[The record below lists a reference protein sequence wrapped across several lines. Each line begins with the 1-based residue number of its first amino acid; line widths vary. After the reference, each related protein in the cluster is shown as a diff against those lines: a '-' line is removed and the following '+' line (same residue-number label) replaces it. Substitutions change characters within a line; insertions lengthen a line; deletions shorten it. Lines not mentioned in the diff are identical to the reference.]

1 MSTPDSVATLDGLM
15 NDGRPDTLPAVLEA
29 AKTSMIELLSQ
40 APVPP
45 AAVRVTVGPVTIEMD
60 WPGAAPEAGTP
71 PEARAPLAPAPTA
84 KAAAGPGNGPVLDHV
99 HAPTVGV
106 FYRAPEPGAKP
117 FVSEGDTVV
126 PGQQVGLIEA
136 MKLMIPVESDR
147 HGTIDEFLQPNGALV
162 EYGDP
167 LCSLVPADGR

>member
-1 MSTPDSVATLDGLM
+1 MPTPDSVATLDALM
-15 NDGRPDTLPAVLEA
+15 SDGGPDTLPSVLEA
-29 AKTSMIELLSQ
+29 AKTSMIELLSE

-45 AAVRVTVGPVTIEMD
+45 SAVRVTVGPVTIEMD
-60 WPGAAPEAGTP
+60 WPGAAPAAAT
-71 PEARAPLAPAPTA
+71 APAPASPATA
-84 KAAAGPGNGPVLDHV
+84 APAPSGAAPAAQSPLDHI

-117 FVSEGDTVV
+117 FVTEGDTVV
-126 PGQQVGLIEA
+126 PGQQVGLVEA
-136 MKLMIPVESDR
+136 MKLMIPIESDR
-147 HGTIDEFLQPNGALV
+147 HGVIDEFLQPNGALV

>member
-1 MSTPDSVATLDGLM
+1 MPDSVAALDSLM
-15 NDGRPDTLPAVLEA
+15 NDGRPDTLPALLEA
-29 AKTSMIELLSQ
+29 ARTSMIELLSQ
-40 APVPP
+40 VQVPP

-60 WPGAAPEAGTP
+60 WPAGAPEAAT
-71 PEARAPLAPAPTA
+71 APGAPAAPASAPPA
-84 KAAAGPGNGPVLDHV
+84 KAAAQPAEGPALDHV

-126 PGQQVGLIEA
+126 PGQQVGVVEA

>member
-1 MSTPDSVATLDGLM
+1 MPTPDSVATLDALLS
-15 NDGRPDTLPAVLEA
+15 DGRPDSLPSVLEA
-29 AKTSMIELLSQ
+29 AKTSMIELFSE

-45 AAVRVTVGPVTIEMD
+45 SAVRVTVGPVTIEMD
-60 WPGAAPEAGTP
+60 WPGARTTAHELAAPSQAGTAPVATPAAEPAGQP
-71 PEARAPLAPAPTA
+71 P
-84 KAAAGPGNGPVLDHV
+84 LDHI

-117 FVSEGDTVV
+117 FVTEGDTVV

-147 HGTIDEFLQPNGALV
+147 HGVIGEFLQPNAGLV

>member
-15 NDGRPDTLPAVLEA
+15 NDGRPDTLPSVLEA
-29 AKTSMIELLSQ
+29 AKASMIELLSQ
-40 APVPP
+40 APFPP
-45 AAVRVTVGPVTIEMD
+45 SAVRVTVGPVTIEMD
-60 WPGAAPEAGTP
+60 WPGTAPDAGTAL
-71 PEARAPLAPAPTA
+71 EARVVPAPAQTMPT
-84 KAAAGPGNGPVLDHV
+84 PGDGPVLDHI

-126 PGQQVGLIEA
+126 PGQQVGLVEA

-147 HGTIDEFLQPNGALV
+147 QGTIEEFLQPNGALV

-167 LCSLVPADGR
+167 LCSFVPADGR